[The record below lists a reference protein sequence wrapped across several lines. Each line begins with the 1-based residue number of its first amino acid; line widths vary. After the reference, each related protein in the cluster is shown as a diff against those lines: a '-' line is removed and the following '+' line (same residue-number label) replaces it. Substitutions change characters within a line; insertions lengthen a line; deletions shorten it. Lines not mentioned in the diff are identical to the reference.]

1 MIGNVSTQEYTFLD
15 LVYNQIAGIAK
26 VNKIDFDDDFKN
38 PNNVKRVKIKLARYI
53 QKLNWILV
61 WDPRILI
68 NNPVEQHLSPAPGP
82 AVNENYS
89 RPQRQRRAPNR
100 LNIASTKG
108 RSYN

>member
-1 MIGNVSTQEYTFLD
+1 MSGNISTPEYTFFD
-15 LVYNQIAGIAK
+15 LVHNYIAGVAK
-26 VNKIDFDDDFKN
+26 VNRTDFGEDFKN
-38 PNNVKRVKIKLARYI
+38 PNNIKRVRIKLARYI

-68 NNPVEQHLSPAPGP
+68 NNPVEHHLSPAPGP
-82 AVNENYS
+82 AINEDNP

-108 RSYN
+108 RSCN

>member
-1 MIGNVSTQEYTFLD
+1 MSGNISPSEYTFLD
-15 LVYNQIAGIAK
+15 LVYTHVAGVAK
-26 VNKIDFDDDFKN
+26 VHQKDFRDDFKN
-38 PNNVKRVKIKLARYI
+38 PNTIKRVRIKLARYI
-53 QKLNWILV
+53 QKLNWISV

-68 NNPVEQHLSPAPGP
+68 NSPVEQHLSPAI
-82 AVNENYS
+82 NENNP